1 MNMGNYSV
9 ARQRGGRFGQNV
21 DFLQPNR
28 MSHFGAVD
36 NFSHQS
42 LKEKDLPPLSHQSQR
57 IASQCSPY
65 CFKIGHSVFS
75 GCADKTHDLH
85 IILRT
90 FFCSE
95 AAGNLLLYFAETDGS
110 LCFIIGE
117 GHCPI
122 GCKAQNVPLVI
133 AQPLQQAENLALS
146 GASTLPF
153 RLLGCRIFCHALLD
167 NGIIAQPVSLQHQ
180 SLKTGFFTRHE
191 NIAAF
196 MDFYQ

>member
-75 GCADKTHDLH
+75 AVLTKLMIC
-85 IILRT
+85 I
-90 FFCSE
+90 
-95 AAGNLLLYFAETDGS
+95 
-110 LCFIIGE
+110 
-117 GHCPI
+117 
-122 GCKAQNVPLVI
+122 
-133 AQPLQQAENLALS
+133 
-146 GASTLPF
+146 
-153 RLLGCRIFCHALLD
+153 
-167 NGIIAQPVSLQHQ
+167 
-180 SLKTGFFTRHE
+180 
-191 NIAAF
+191 
-196 MDFYQ
+196 